1 MLTTEMITE
10 QMIYASA
17 NTNVILRKLAEGKEL
32 TPREID
38 RITYT
43 DVDIRV
49 ERSIDD
55 VRAYSK
61 TPYNDSF
68 VNDVHHIKGAKWDPD
83 DLEWSVPV
91 SEIDKLKEIIANNY
105 GTTKAFA
112 PVSIITIQLKDDYNS
127 EEHNDELELNFHG
140 QLICSGL
147 DGYISTGAYPLH
159 NLYSMGKTGGSHRN
173 PTLTMNAGAEFA
185 IVMNKEV
192 AENLRLFED
201 DDLFEVVDY
210 KTVEPI
216 HEMIVEY
223 EKIKETQHLIK
234 QRETLL
240 NDLATVNEQL
250 SKRGFPEAKDKNGTF
265 ADIDIDKEEKRKKE
279 IRREE
284 RRKIRE
290 LRRQAKTDPE
300 KLKQLTEIQDA
311 KAKAKA
317 KAKSEEAK
325 RKAEEEKKEHLYV
338 SPADILGATQK
349 AIIVK
354 FNTSSFWFPKGY
366 VKKVTENDKCWLDLK
381 QPFWMCINDAE
392 DRNKA
397 ISGTELRAVYGDV
410 NKAKTTGDEDDLDLA
425 LEGKYQPNLEVK
437 EAEADESL
445 KR

>member
-17 NTNVILRKLAEGKEL
+17 NTNLILRKLAEGKEL
-32 TPREID
+32 TPREIE

-83 DLEWSVPV
+83 ELEWSVPV

-147 DGYISTGAYPLH
+147 DGYISTAAYPLR

-173 PTLTMNAGAEFA
+173 PTLTMNAGAEFS

-338 SPADILGATQK
+338 SPNDVLGATRK
-349 AIIVK
+349 AIIIK
-354 FNTSSFWFPKGY
+354 FGTSSFWFPKSY
-366 VKKVTENDKCWLDLK
+366 IKKVTEDDKCWLDLK

-392 DRNKA
+392 DRNKT
-397 ISGTELRAVYGDV
+397 ISGTELRSVYGDV

-437 EAEADESL
+437 EADADASL